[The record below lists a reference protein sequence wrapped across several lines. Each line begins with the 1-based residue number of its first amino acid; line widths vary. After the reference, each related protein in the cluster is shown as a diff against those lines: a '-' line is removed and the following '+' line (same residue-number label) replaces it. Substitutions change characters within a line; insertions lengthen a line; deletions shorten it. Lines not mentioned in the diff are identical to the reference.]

1 MSPPSSEAVLLPVV
15 DTTGA
20 GDAFAAAITYVLGVL
35 GLGVEEACEFAA
47 AAAGCSVTRLGARS
61 GMPRLIRGGRSSV
74 PLKAR
79 LRLLSEDSGDERGVR

>member
-1 MSPPSSEAVLLPVV
+1 MLLPVV

-61 GMPRLIRGGRSSV
+61 GMPRLIQGGRSV